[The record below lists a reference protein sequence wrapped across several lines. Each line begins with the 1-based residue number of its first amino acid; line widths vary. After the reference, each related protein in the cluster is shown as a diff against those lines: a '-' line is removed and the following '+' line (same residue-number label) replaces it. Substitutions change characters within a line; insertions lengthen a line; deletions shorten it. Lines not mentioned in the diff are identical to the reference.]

1 MVKLTFKQV
10 TQQILDLP
18 FDCVNESINE
28 YIKDSYFPLITQKA
42 YTYGVMQENILLGFY
57 QLMFREIGLNDFPEK
72 ISGYC
77 WDFKQEISAVHIHF
91 IAINKKF
98 QGNKIGTSVVKTI
111 IKQVKQLSKDWPIRV
126 ITLDAIEMRD
136 EERNPV
142 KWYTNL
148 GFERLTRNRVGQE
161 GVTVPM
167 YYDCMNFAD
176 DLLRYEECI

>member
-1 MVKLTFKQV
+1 MT
-10 TQQILDLP
+10 
-18 FDCVNESINE
+18 
-28 YIKDSYFPLITQKA
+28 A
-42 YTYGVMQENILLGFY
+42 H
-57 QLMFREIGLNDFPEK
+57 EIRNK
-72 ISGYC
+72 
-77 WDFKQEISAVHIHF
+77 ISAVHIHF